1 LARKSLAGH
10 HLNKNNLVGHY
21 ITELVFSL
29 LATKKYLIVFFF
41 HLGHLKAYAG
51 HFKSPGGQEMV
62 CGTRIGHP

>member
-10 HLNKNNLVGHY
+10 HLNKNNFVGHY

-29 LATKKYLIVFFF
+29 LATKVFNWFFF